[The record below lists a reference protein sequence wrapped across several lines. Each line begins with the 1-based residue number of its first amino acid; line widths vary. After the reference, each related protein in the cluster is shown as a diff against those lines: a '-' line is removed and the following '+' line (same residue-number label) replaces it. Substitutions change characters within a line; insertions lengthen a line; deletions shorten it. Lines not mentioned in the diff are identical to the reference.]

1 MGKLSKALQNDIE
14 QGVAFTIEIS
24 TVKLNPGLSVYSTG
38 RIKRKQRPKGTK
50 KYPAW
55 AKALKRN
62 ERICVSLQPQHFE
75 KDLEGVETHIK
86 ETLGNV
92 LTEGTVV
99 AYITEHRVK
108 KENDK
113 KEASERDLGL
123 LAHYDHPGIFIARNI
138 QVLKYESDSEDS
150 E

>member
-14 QGVAFTIEIS
+14 QGVPFTIELS
-24 TVKLNPGLSVYSTG
+24 GVKLNNGLNIYATG
-38 RIKRKQRPKGTK
+38 RIKRKQRPKTTK
-50 KYPAW
+50 KFPAW
-55 AKALKRN
+55 AKVLKRN
-62 ERICVSLQPQHFE
+62 ERICVSIQPQHFE
-75 KDLEGVETHIK
+75 KDTEGVEDHIK

-108 KENDK
+108 KGSDK
-113 KEASERDLGL
+113 GDLSDRDSSI
-123 LAHYDHPGIFIARNI
+123 LAHYDHPGIFIARKFE
-138 QVLKYESDSEDS
+138 VLKYESDSEDS